1 MKLRRL
7 AKRNPITGNKMTQS
21 IDIIKPSAHEKDN
34 KGDIESGATTTRQEK
49 RISENAE
56 TELSSSRI
64 VEEIG
69 GFGLYQILVG
79 LSTGI
84 ALALTSFTT
93 LNFIFA
99 ASIPDHRYKFHIC
112 IKAALKSLKSLP
124 SDVVGAYCR
133 CWIPECDAFQPD
145 SFNAEW
151 TKYAIPNL
159 DNVPDA
165 CSRHQYISLPGSS
178 ESNEETCND
187 RNFNQSLV
195 MQCDAHFIK
204 NQEDRLASRVRSLFR
219 EILIETF

>member
-124 SDVVGAYCR
+124 SDVVGR
-133 CWIPECDAFQPD
+133 IVGVGFLSVTLFSRIHSMRSGPSMQFLIWIMFQMP
-145 SFNAEW
+145 AH
-151 TKYAIPNL
+151 
-159 DNVPDA
+159 V
-165 CSRHQYISLPGSS
+165 ISIFHYLVVAKAMKKHATT
-178 ESNEETCND
+178 ET
-187 RNFNQSLV
+187 
-195 MQCDAHFIK
+195 
-204 NQEDRLASRVRSLFR
+204 
-219 EILIETF
+219 LINR